1 MLAPIVL
8 FVYNRPEHTQKTINA
23 LKKNELAKESELFIF
38 SDGEKN
44 QIDKKKVQ
52 EVREII
58 NNINGFKNIKIY
70 ESKINNG
77 LANSVIDGVTNI
89 INEYGK
95 VIVLEDDLITSKIFL
110 RYMNRA
116 LNFYE
121 DNKDIWSISGYNL
134 PINIPKG
141 YDHDVY
147 LSYRA
152 HSWGWATWKDRWNEI
167 DWKIKEFDQFLSNKQ
182 KQKLFNRA
190 GNDMTRMLKKQING
204 QIDSWA
210 IRWCYNQFKE
220 DSYTIYPVKS
230 KVKNI
235 GMDGSG
241 VHCGV
246 SNQHDVILDNGDC
259 RVEFSKKLELNEK
272 ILHNFKQ
279 YYAPKTLKGKI
290 KEFLIR
296 IEVFDKVKKI
306 LGR

>member
-1 MLAPIVL
+1 
-8 FVYNRPEHTQKTINA
+8 
-23 LKKNELAKESELFIF
+23 
-38 SDGEKN
+38 
-44 QIDKKKVQ
+44 
-52 EVREII
+52 
-58 NNINGFKNIKIY
+58 
-70 ESKINNG
+70 
-77 LANSVIDGVTNI
+77 VIDGVTNI

-110 RYMNRA
+110 RYINRA

-246 SNQHDVILDNGDC
+246 SNQHDVILDTRDHK
-259 RVEFSKKLELNEK
+259 VEFSKKLELNEK
-272 ILHNFKQ
+272 ILYNFKQ